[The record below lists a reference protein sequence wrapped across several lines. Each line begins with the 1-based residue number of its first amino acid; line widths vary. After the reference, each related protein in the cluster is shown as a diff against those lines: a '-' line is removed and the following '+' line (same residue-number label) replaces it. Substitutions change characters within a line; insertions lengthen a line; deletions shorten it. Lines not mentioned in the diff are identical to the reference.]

1 MELLVASAPPADVV
15 NKNVAATDVV
25 PATRWDAE
33 IEKEVLVT
41 WLPMLPD
48 ASAFEIALGL
58 ELI

>member
-1 MELLVASAPPADVV
+1 
-15 NKNVAATDVV
+15 VAATDVV
-25 PATRWDAE
+25 PATRWDAK